1 MNLPAPHLHH
11 NDYDYGCAYNWV
23 AIRKWHN
30 TWFSNYLVVIFH
42 NFIFSG
48 YDGSLTLKT
57 KFPGN
62 TSLFYEFAWILEKHT
77 FNWRITVARWHL
89 EPNNTTWWWMVE
101 IHKFFHQPTIWW
113 WMIENHKFLAPTLYT
128 CALFSILS
136 WYKPFIGGVKKE

>member
-48 YDGSLTLKT
+48 HMMAKWKNKPTTTIWWLISIFMRLSE
-57 KFPGN
+57 FSSS
-62 TSLFYEFAWILEKHT
+62 TSSHARFHT

-89 EPNNTTWWWMVE
+89 EPNTGLWWGKMKISE
-101 IHKFFHQPTIWW
+101 FHLSLPTQ
-113 WMIENHKFLAPTLYT
+113 
-128 CALFSILS
+128 
-136 WYKPFIGGVKKE
+136 PFIRVRSFLFYLDTSPS